1 MDFPSLSSPSTPPPA
16 RRRRARV
23 ARVVAALGVLVGV
36 TAAILL
42 VSLPWAE
49 PGPIVAATALAV
61 TVPTAGAVGAVAA
74 VTTVLPS
81 SEPSEHEAVDV
92 ALLAVDVAV
101 VVLVLPGVW
110 VVGVLLGG
118 P

>member
-1 MDFPSLSSPSTPPPA
+1 V
-16 RRRRARV
+16 RV
-23 ARVVAALGVLVGV
+23 ARVVAVLGGLVGV

-42 VSLPWAE
+42 ESVPWAE
-49 PGPIVAATALAV
+49 PGPIAAATALAV
-61 TVPTAGAVGAVAA
+61 TVPTAGAVGAIAA

-92 ALLAVDVAV
+92 ALLVVDVAV
-101 VVLVLPGVW
+101 VVLVLPAVW
-110 VVGVLLGG
+110 LVGVLLGG

>member
-1 MDFPSLSSPSTPPPA
+1 MESPPLSPSAP
-16 RRRRARV
+16 RRRRLRV
-23 ARVVAALGVLVGV
+23 ARFVAVLGGLVGV
-36 TAAILL
+36 AAAILL
-42 VSLPWAE
+42 VSVPWA
-49 PGPIVAATALAV
+49 GSGSIVAAWALAV

-92 ALLAVDVAV
+92 ALLVVDVAI
-101 VVLVLPGVW
+101 VVLLLPAVW
-110 VVGVLLGG
+110 LVGVLIGG

>member
-1 MDFPSLSSPSTPPPA
+1 MDSPTPSPSPSPA
-16 RRRRARV
+16 WRRRVRV
-23 ARVVAALGVLVGV
+23 ARVVAVLGGLVGV
-36 TAAILL
+36 AAAILL
-42 VSLPWAE
+42 VSVPWAE
-49 PGPIVAATALAV
+49 PGPIAAATALAV

-74 VTTVLPS
+74 VKTVLPS

-92 ALLAVDVAV
+92 ALLVVDVAV